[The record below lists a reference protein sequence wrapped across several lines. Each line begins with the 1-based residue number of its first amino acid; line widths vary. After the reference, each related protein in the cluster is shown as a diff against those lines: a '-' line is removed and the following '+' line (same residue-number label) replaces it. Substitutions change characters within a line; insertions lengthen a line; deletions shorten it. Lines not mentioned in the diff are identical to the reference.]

1 MGEYKLVF
9 DRLMDQLYNH
19 PEEMREKLLAK
30 YDYSSDTHEERRP
43 QTAIE
48 MLRSMRWLDDCDMSF
63 NH

>member
-30 YDYSSDTHEERRP
+30 CDYSSDTHEERRP

-48 MLRSMRWLDDCDMSF
+48 MLRSMR
-63 NH
+63 